1 MFGFTDFAKS
11 LHTTIDISP
20 LNKRLLQAAESI
32 RTKRKQ
38 WEEALDFQERET
50 IERYLNLPIEQRKV
64 IREVI
69 NAFSQ
74 VFDQAHTEL
83 KP

>member
-11 LHTTIDISP
+11 LHATIDISP
-20 LNKRLLQAAESI
+20 LNKPLLQAAESI

-74 VFDQAHTEL
+74 VFDQADTEL